1 MLAIKT
7 KSTCSVPVKHGCWV
21 WSMLAIKTKSTCS
34 VPVKHGCAAN
44 AGHQNKEHLFSTC
57 KAWML
62 GMANAGYQNKE
73 HLFSTCKAW
82 MLGMANAGYQN
93 KELSNTCIAWKSWTQ
108 QSKQRAPVQYLYGV
122 TYMGWNWLSKQWTL
136 VQCLNGM
143 NKIKLAIKT
152 KNSQIPVWCEWAKPS
167 NQNKEDLFST

>member
-1 MLAIKT
+1 MKTKGTCSVPVNHGCWDWPMLAIKT

-62 GMANAGYQNKE
+62 DMANAGYQNI
-73 HLFSTCKAW
+73 
-82 MLGMANAGYQN
+82 
-93 KELSNTCIAWKSWTQ
+93 CIAWKSWTQ

-167 NQNKEDLFST
+167 NQNKEHLFST